1 MRKVKIANL
10 DILSQVGEMV
20 KAGATVT
27 LQVKGNSML
36 PFIVNERDSVVLAPV
51 EGSLKPTDV
60 VLALVDG
67 GVYVLHRII
76 RVEGEEIWLRG
87 DGCLRR
93 SVEHSSRERVA
104 GRAVRFVR
112 NGREID
118 CYSVA
123 ELRKLRLW
131 NRLLPIRR
139 YLLAVYRIVFRGR
152 IYRKKGK

>member
-1 MRKVKIANL
+1 
-10 DILSQVGEMV
+10 
-20 KAGATVT
+20 
-27 LQVKGNSML
+27 
-36 PFIVNERDSVVLAPV
+36 
-51 EGSLKPTDV
+51 

-118 CYSVA
+118 CYSEG

-139 YLLAVYRIVFRGR
+139 YLLAVYRIVYRKR
-152 IYRKKGK
+152 IYRKKGKEPCRSKLYDRYKSTPPGWELWGWPYPRGRPSGAFPAVNINPPLRGGVEWYKNI